1 MRIAFT
7 TFGSHLQ
14 VGFWRNVF
22 ASLNHPL
29 TPTESYEE
37 GQVAPQG
44 LSACREAAQFNKS
57 LQPTPVGAGSSAFA
71 GHVTGPAW
79 LSLGRSVIASY
90 NAQRWLAEWH
100 E

>member
-37 GQVAPQG
+37 GQVAPQC
-44 LSACREAAQFNKS
+44 LSACREAAQFN
-57 LQPTPVGAGSSAFA
+57 QIAAGDAFEPCQF
-71 GHVTGPAW
+71 VRER
-79 LSLGRSVIASY
+79 LVSRSLGGPT
-90 NAQRWLAEWH
+90 
-100 E
+100 